1 MRENYKIM
9 NYIIVFTVQYLL
21 VMFKATCFIYSTPNV
36 YMFLLIRGNIMRYIA
51 KYWIKLM
58 C

>member
-1 MRENYKIM
+1 M

-36 YMFLLIRGNIMRYIA
+36 YMFLLIRGNIMSYIA